1 MLETGTITGREIAR
15 NKDAERVTLLL
26 QVTVSGPDDVQT
38 CELQSFAGEDYQ
50 PPDGARVFVADVSST
65 YRVVVAVDDGIDPDP
80 TIEQGER
87 ELYSSAAGER
97 KARVRLLKDGTIRV
111 NEGNGTAVEFARMK
125 QAFDDLVSQVN
136 SFITGT
142 FNTHTHAV
150 AGKTANATLP
160 PAAAITADMSGAESG
175 TVVIP

>member
-1 MLETGTITGREIAR
+1 MLETGTITGRDIAQ
-15 NKDAERVTLLL
+15 NKDADRVTLLL

-87 ELYSSAAGER
+87 ELYSSDGGER
-97 KARVRLLKDGTIRV
+97 KARIRLRKDGTIRV
-111 NEGNGTAVEFARMK
+111 NGGSGTAVEFARMK
-125 QAFDDLVSQVN
+125 QAFDSLVLQVN
-136 SFITGT
+136 TLVT
-142 FNTHTHAV
+142 AFNAHTHAV
-150 AGKTANATLP
+150 AGAVANAPLP
-160 PAAAITADMSGAESG
+160 PAVSVTADMAAAESE